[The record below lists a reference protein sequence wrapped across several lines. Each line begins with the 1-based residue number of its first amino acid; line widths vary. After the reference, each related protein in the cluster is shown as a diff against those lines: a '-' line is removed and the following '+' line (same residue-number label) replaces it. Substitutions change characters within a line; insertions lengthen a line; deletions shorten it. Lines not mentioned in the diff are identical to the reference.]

1 MNKTKPANPTTPQG
15 EGKQKQN
22 AASFNRME
30 GEGGMSVPSSQRGGS
45 NMFGSNDK
53 GSGESAKGTGK
64 RRKGVSRP
72 EKS

>member
-1 MNKTKPANPTTPQG
+1 MNKRKPANVTTPAG
-15 EGKQKQN
+15 EGKLKHN

-30 GEGGMSVPSSQRGGS
+30 GNDGMSVPSSQRGGS

-53 GSGESAKGTGK
+53 GSGDSDKGTVK
-64 RRKGVSRP
+64 RRKGVSRT